1 MSNMALLTITILIC
15 ITIPVIENNKD
26 SIFNHIMSEEPLI
39 VDETSDVV
47 LIRHG
52 DYYEVED
59 LFALALSVPITEH
72 MCSLI
77 PIENSS
83 QLIMYEEYKN
93 RILSQGKEE
102 NSHKHSDTSHNVTF
116 EEFTNSTHHRS
127 KRILPLIPLVVGGI
141 GCLAAL
147 VSGIFNVDN
156 AYKTSEL
163 ASRLSQV
170 VHTLTEMGF
179 HFNTMQSTLY
189 NVTATTI
196 DLAKR
201 FDQSELNQQNLE
213 KTTLDLV
220 IKMKNIQDV
229 TDELIYY
236 NVDKE
241 IERKFKRLKQSISL
255 TDLNFDFLGMHAQDE
270 LIELAYDQLKNSVLN
285 TEESKATFTTR
296 MLFAQT
302 VRFQP
307 TNDTFSPSKADKFV
321 PKQMGHLVFISFFA
335 KLKLSDKRAQ
345 IYSIVH
351 REKSPCNQ

>member
-1 MSNMALLTITILIC
+1 VLTDSMSNMALLTITILIC

-59 LFALALSVPITEH
+59 LFALALSVPITER
-72 MCSLI
+72 MC
-77 PIENSS
+77 
-83 QLIMYEEYKN
+83 
-93 RILSQGKEE
+93 KEE

-229 TDELIYY
+229 ADELIYY

-270 LIELAYDQLKNSVLN
+270 LIELANPPVTHEQIGNEYLEQIVAGAGIHKCYSKPTAYSSPYTVRISPVN
-285 TEESKATFTTR
+285 TERTDRSTHSQQLVVT
-296 MLFAQT
+296 
-302 VRFQP
+302 
-307 TNDTFSPSKADKFV
+307 SP
-321 PKQMGHLVFISFFA
+321 QQHLANPNEIVFGAHQKCS
-335 KLKLSDKRAQ
+335 
-345 IYSIVH
+345 
-351 REKSPCNQ
+351 